1 MKTITIITLQNVR
14 NYGSVLQ
21 ALATQKIFE
30 SLGCEVGFFNYLRS
44 NNATPWVRIKN
55 WTNKKPLLTKVLIGA
70 LLYPTFVLQDR
81 RFKKFLNKHLN
92 VQEKVCTTMADFEE
106 LELTSDI
113 YCTGSDQTWNSGWN
127 GGILP
132 ELFLAFVPEHIKKIA
147 YSASF
152 GKSKLDTWEKEETC
166 KLLARYQAVSV
177 RESTGVD
184 ICSELGC
191 DATHVLDPT
200 LQLDRTFWSSYAGC
214 RPLEY
219 GYVLIYQLNTNKS
232 FDRFAKEFAHRKGLR
247 LVRFCTRID
256 QILKNGKSLVVP
268 EVQDFVRYIFHAD
281 YVITDSFHATAFSIN
296 VNTQFISIY
305 PNDYSS
311 RLGSILK
318 LVGLEDRHLLS
329 YDDFSLVEAPA
340 IDFSYANK
348 ILDEERAKGLDFL
361 RRAIA
366 VSYTHLTLPTTP
378 YV

>member
-1 MKTITIITLQNVR
+1 MMKTITIITLQNVR

-81 RFKKFLNKHLN
+81 RFRKFLNKHLN

-361 RRAIA
+361 RRAIE
-366 VSYTHLTLPTTP
+366 
-378 YV
+378 

>member
-219 GYVLIYQLNTNKS
+219 GYVLIYQ
-232 FDRFAKEFAHRKGLR
+232 
-247 LVRFCTRID
+247 
-256 QILKNGKSLVVP
+256 
-268 EVQDFVRYIFHAD
+268 
-281 YVITDSFHATAFSIN
+281 
-296 VNTQFISIY
+296 
-305 PNDYSS
+305 
-311 RLGSILK
+311 
-318 LVGLEDRHLLS
+318 
-329 YDDFSLVEAPA
+329 
-340 IDFSYANK
+340 
-348 ILDEERAKGLDFL
+348 
-361 RRAIA
+361 
-366 VSYTHLTLPTTP
+366 
-378 YV
+378 

>member
-1 MKTITIITLQNVR
+1 MMKTITIITLQNVR

-256 QILKNGKSLVVP
+256 QILKNGKVWLCP
-268 EVQDFVRYIFHAD
+268 KFKTL
-281 YVITDSFHATAFSIN
+281 YVIFFMQTM
-296 VNTQFISIY
+296 
-305 PNDYSS
+305 
-311 RLGSILK
+311 
-318 LVGLEDRHLLS
+318 
-329 YDDFSLVEAPA
+329 
-340 IDFSYANK
+340 
-348 ILDEERAKGLDFL
+348 
-361 RRAIA
+361 
-366 VSYTHLTLPTTP
+366 
-378 YV
+378 

>member
-1 MKTITIITLQNVR
+1 MER
-14 NYGSVLQ
+14 G
-21 ALATQKIFE
+21 
-30 SLGCEVGFFNYLRS
+30 
-44 NNATPWVRIKN
+44 
-55 WTNKKPLLTKVLIGA
+55 
-70 LLYPTFVLQDR
+70 
-81 RFKKFLNKHLN
+81 
-92 VQEKVCTTMADFEE
+92 
-106 LELTSDI
+106 
-113 YCTGSDQTWNSGWN
+113 NSS
-127 GGILP
+127 

-361 RRAIA
+361 RRAIE
-366 VSYTHLTLPTTP
+366 
-378 YV
+378 